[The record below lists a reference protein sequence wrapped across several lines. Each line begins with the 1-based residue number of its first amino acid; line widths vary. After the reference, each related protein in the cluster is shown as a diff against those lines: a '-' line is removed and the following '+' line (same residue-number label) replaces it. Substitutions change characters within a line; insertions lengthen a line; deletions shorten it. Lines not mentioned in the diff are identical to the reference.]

1 MTAAGVATADAVI
14 WRRLGNKAMIT
25 SAIKRIRQKRPKI
38 VVVDAHLTEVERSMS
53 QEDFDKHVRSPLKTL
68 LHGVS
73 SLVDLCPQTVFTI
86 LSECG
91 RDPISTS
98 DKQQLQGAVG

>member
-1 MTAAGVATADAVI
+1 
-14 WRRLGNKAMIT
+14 MIT

-38 VVVDAHLTEVERSMS
+38 VVVDAHLTEIERNMS
-53 QEDFDKHVRSPLKTL
+53 QDDFDKHVRFPLKTFIS
-68 LHGVS
+68 GVA
-73 SLVDLCPQTVFTI
+73 SLVDLCPQTVFAV

-98 DKQQLQGAVG
+98 DKHQFKGNMGQYR